1 MTPNRI
7 TRLLIS
13 TRSLQNLHCL
23 LSSCTLVND
32 RHQSGSHTR
41 RIRMLDN
48 ISTIDNTGSALLHQ
62 LFGTFEN
69 FLLGSPPASSD
80 ENRYSG
86 SHFNNSVILLDIV
99 TGIGLYDVGTEF
111 NGLSDKRK
119 DLLDRAIYH
128 ITATLFI
135 GLHHQRLDH
144 QGHPVTF
151 TFRLQ
156 FRHIRNTLMIKFGLL
171 REKQQ
176 VDYNT
181 ACIEGERLLDRS
193 VDELAEQVTGQF
205 LSIHIGNVRPE
216 NQGGFLPSG
225 N

>member
-1 MTPNRI
+1 FTEGTLSENQAVACSLRSQTATISGWKFKLRRWHHRAAALANSLPINPAPMTPNRI

-128 ITATLFI
+128 IT
-135 GLHHQRLDH
+135 
-144 QGHPVTF
+144 
-151 TFRLQ
+151 
-156 FRHIRNTLMIKFGLL
+156 
-171 REKQQ
+171 
-176 VDYNT
+176 
-181 ACIEGERLLDRS
+181 
-193 VDELAEQVTGQF
+193 
-205 LSIHIGNVRPE
+205 
-216 NQGGFLPSG
+216 
-225 N
+225 